1 MWNLS
6 MSKYNDNLNNKK
18 EDKVIADSF
27 IDSIQE
33 EINKENWQRIWD
45 KYGKLISI
53 AASIIVI
60 GVIGR
65 NVWQKQDLEDREA
78 ISASFTNSQ
87 NELAAEHTKTALT
100 GFREIGKSSKHNYA
114 ALAKFEEA
122 AILREKQD
130 TTALDRYKEV
140 FENEKVN
147 SSIKDLAYIYYIN
160 TALDLMPEKELEIQ
174 LPGFISNLLNKYIGK
189 SWDIL
194 AKEALAYCY
203 LKQED
208 NEKARKTLEEL
219 AKTENIPAGILERT
233 RELIQYI
240 SETNSSIAKQ
250 FETGSSIAQQSKT
263 NSSSENQFR
272 TDSSNAN
279 KSATDSN
286 SENKKETET
295 SKNESSN
302 NKQ

>member
-1 MWNLS
+1 

-18 EDKVIADSF
+18 EDKIIADSF

-60 GVIGR
+60 GVIGH
-65 NVWQKQDLEDREA
+65 NVWQTQDLEDREA
-78 ISASFTNSQ
+78 ISASFTSSQ

-100 GFREIGKSSKHNYA
+100 GFKEIGKSSKHNYA

-122 AILREKQD
+122 AILRAKQD
-130 TTALDRYKEV
+130 KTALDRYKEV

-160 TALDLMPEKELEIQ
+160 TALDLMPEKELETQ
-174 LPGFISNLLNKYIGK
+174 LPSFISNLLNKYISK

-194 AKEALAYCY
+194 AKETLAYCY
-203 LKQED
+203 LKQGD
-208 NEKARKTLEEL
+208 NEKARKTLEDL
-219 AKTENIPAGILERT
+219 ARTENIPAGILERT

-240 SETNSSIAKQ
+240 SETSSSIENQSETNSSIENQSK
-250 FETGSSIAQQSKT
+250 TGSSTKNESDI
-263 NSSSENQFR
+263 ENKF
-272 TDSSNAN
+272 
-279 KSATDSN
+279 KTDSN
-286 SENKKETET
+286 DENKTKSDTNT
-295 SKNESSN
+295 SELSN
-302 NKQ
+302 NKK